1 MLCFVGHPQ
10 GSLHRASIV
19 VRWAG
24 EEKKIEMQIESLV
37 RFSSKEEA
45 LRAAKE
51 LDGSI
56 LGSET
61 LAVKLDPASPDNTR
75 ISVMGVSKM
84 DDGFVDLLKSHFS
97 AVGQVEFVNH
107 GVGEVRF
114 ATEEGARQAVE
125 QLDGTVLR
133 GRTIVVV
140 LDSKSPDN
148 TKVKVIG
155 LNPRIRFKPIKEHF
169 SQAGEVSFVAAPGQA
184 GKQR

>member
-1 MLCFVGHPQ
+1 MHPACIPRKFW
-10 GSLHRASIV
+10 L
-19 VRWAG
+19 
-24 EEKKIEMQIESLV
+24 
-37 RFSSKEEA
+37 
-45 LRAAKE
+45 
-51 LDGSI
+51 
-56 LGSET
+56 ET
-61 LAVKLDPASPDNTR
+61 LDFAFDIPFLPERMEATDP
-75 ISVMGVSKM
+75 
-84 DDGFVDLLKSHFS
+84 
-97 AVGQVEFVNH
+97 VGQVEFVNH